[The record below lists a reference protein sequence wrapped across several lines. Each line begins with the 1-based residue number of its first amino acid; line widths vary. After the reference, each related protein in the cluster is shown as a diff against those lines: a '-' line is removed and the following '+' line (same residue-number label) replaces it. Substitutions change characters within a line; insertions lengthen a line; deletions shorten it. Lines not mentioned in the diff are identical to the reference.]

1 MVQVPSGQSKVRFQI
16 QDVLPEPG
24 VDGATSPGV
33 FSSVRIAHEVTIVA
47 N

>member
-1 MVQVPSGQSKVRFQI
+1 MVQVPNGQSKVRFHI